1 VRIKL
6 SNGSVVELGE
16 NALNGLETAG
26 TGKTSAV
33 ETSFLSEFRKKLKNQ
48 STIHVEERMR
58 AYCLDKVQR
67 RIAGTYDSYFE
78 PLGGVGVTAR
88 LFSRGLE
95 PNQVSLNELD
105 SACLDVLSANFPQAT
120 LYQEDMFKFPW
131 GRKHDT
137 IFCDFNNYTL
147 LKFLGVY
154 NDVTKQLFDNAKR
167 YVVINDCSVFYL
179 NRGAR
184 SFARYSE
191 ILGETVTN
199 YDEFFPALQRFYL
212 KEFPEWTL
220 VSVDRFY
227 ASSYLLF
234 EKSIV
239 VSPVEVVFHETAAEK
254 LNPVLSF
261 EV

>member
-1 VRIKL
+1 
-6 SNGSVVELGE
+6 VELGD
-16 NALNGLETAG
+16 NALNGIDTAG

-58 AYCLDKVQR
+58 AYCLNQVQR
-67 RIAGTYDSYFE
+67 RITGAYHSYFE

-88 LFSRGLE
+88 IFSRGLE
-95 PNQVSLNELD
+95 PNQISLNELD
-105 SACLDVLSANFPQAT
+105 SACLDVLRANFPQAT

-131 GRKHDT
+131 ERKHDT

-154 NDVTKQLFDNAKR
+154 NDVTKNLFAHASR

-179 NRGAR
+179 NRGAK

-199 YDEFFPALQRFYL
+199 YDEFFPALQRFYANR
-212 KEFPEWTL
+212 FPDWTL
-220 VSVDRFY
+220 KSVDRFY

-234 EKSIV
+234 EKKIFRDPRVEIGPPDV
-239 VSPVEVVFHETAAEK
+239 VLHSTAEEK
-254 LNPVLSF
+254 LKPVISF
-261 EV
+261 EA